1 MVLGVDQPARS
12 TVHSELMIDAKVEI
26 DAIAYKPVGKGGV
39 TWRFALEARSRAVP
53 RSRFR

>member
-12 TVHSELMIDAKVEI
+12 TVYSELMIDAKVEI
-26 DAIAYKPVGKGGV
+26 DAIAYKPIGKGGV

-53 RSRFR
+53 GSRSR